1 MKVSNKIGEVSSC
14 SKIEI
19 LAHSRLVVKKKKKK
33 KTGLVIRYG
42 FLAGNIHNDGF
53 DPLMNF
59 PKYIHDIYHWKSILK
74 LIKYLYVLYIER
86 DNSLLLSLAK

>member
-14 SKIEI
+14 SKIQI
-19 LAHSRLVVKKKKKK
+19 LAHSRLVVKKKKKA
-33 KTGLVIRYG
+33 GLVIRYG